1 MPEQYDDTN
10 RGVLFK
16 NDRKETDQQPDY
28 TGKVNVQGEEKRLAG
43 WIRQSKAGKTFLSL
57 SISDPLPPPELRQ
70 ADGPALPKDDQPLD
84 DDIPF

>member
-57 SISDPLPPPELRQ
+57 SISDPLPPQETAPAPAQPQ
-70 ADGPALPKDDQPLD
+70 ADQPLD

>member
-16 NDRKETDQQPDY
+16 NDRKETDRQPDY
-28 TGKVNVQGEEKRLAG
+28 TGKLDVDGTEKRLAG
-43 WIRQSKAGKTFLSL
+43 WIRQSKTGKTFLSI
-57 SISDPLPPPELRQ
+57 SVSDPLPPQELRQ
-70 ADGPALPKDDQPLD
+70 NHEPPAPADQPLD